1 MFKNFLIRKLA
12 ERQLKDMPAEDREK
26 VLKLMENN
34 PELFEK
40 IAAEV
45 AEKVKG
51 GMSQTDAAMQV
62 MRSHEVAIR
71 KAMQG

>member
-40 IAAEV
+40 IATEV